1 VLDTQAVVAYRDV
14 QPTSVRFHLINPHR
28 VHAFVFINIIAATP
42 LPFLVV
48 VLSITLAVQEKKL
61 GVVTS

>member
-1 VLDTQAVVAYRDV
+1 VLDAQAVVAYRDV
-14 QPTSVRFHLINPHR
+14 QPTSVHFHLINPHR
-28 VHAFVFINIIAATP
+28 VHAFVFINIIAAAP